1 MRSFNI
7 VSGTMETHHLEQL
20 RDIAAARKSPEK
32 HNLVQTLS
40 AACLAPGTRLGATES
55 ALLGDI
61 LRQLVRDVE
70 MPVRRAL
77 AKQLSDRDDAPQD
90 LIVLLAN
97 DVIDV
102 AFPVLEKSPLLD
114 DTELVAI
121 VTRHAKQHAMAVSQR
136 PTVSMA
142 VSDALVETG
151 DTDVVV
157 SLLRNDGAKIRAKTM
172 ETIVDRSRNIEELQ
186 APLLSRKDLN
196 IDMAIR
202 MTDWVGESLRR
213 YIVNR
218 FDVNESQLRKAVSDA
233 VLEAIDDDIFGEMTW
248 TAAKPEGPT
257 QGPAVALLDA
267 LSHDNIALF
276 KRTFEAELALTSPWS
291 ERSLY
296 PSPEALAI
304 ASRAIGLDG
313 ETYTRIL
320 CHLHSMDIYSSFKST
335 PLYAR
340 MMQYFSSLTE
350 DSAGAV
356 LDGWRKV
363 GGKQ

>member
-1 MRSFNI
+1 MQ
-7 VSGTMETHHLEQL
+7 THHYEHL
-20 RDIAAARKSPEK
+20 REIAGAQKPLAKQD
-32 HNLVQTLS
+32 LVRTLT
-40 AACLAPGTRLGATES
+40 AACLAPENKLGATES

-77 AKQLSDRDDAPQD
+77 AKQLAERDDAPQD

-102 AFPVLEKSPLLD
+102 AYPVLAKNRLLED
-114 DTELVAI
+114 DELVDI

-136 PTVSMA
+136 STVSET

-151 DTDVVV
+151 STDVVV
-157 SLLRNDGAKIRAKTM
+157 SLLRNDGACIRQ
-172 ETIVDRSRNIEELQ
+172 ETLETLAEKSKDIEALQ
-186 APLLSRKDLN
+186 SPLLSRKDLN
-196 IDMAIR
+196 LDMAIK
-202 MTDWVGESLRR
+202 MADWVGESLRR
-213 YIVNR
+213 FIGNR
-218 FDVNESQLRKAVSDA
+218 FEIGESQLNKAVSDA
-233 VLEAIDDDIFGEMTW
+233 VLEAIDDDIFGEMEW
-248 TAAKPEGPT
+248 SAAVPEGPT
-257 QGPAVALLDA
+257 EGPAVALLDA

-276 KRTFEAELALTSPWS
+276 KRTFEGHTALTSPWA

-304 ASRAIGLDG
+304 ASRAIGLDC

-320 CHLHSMDIYSSFKST
+320 CHLHSMEIFSAFQSE

-340 MMQYFSSLTE
+340 MVQYFDTLSIE
-350 DSAGAV
+350 SAGAV
-356 LDGWRKV
+356 LQSWQEV